1 MAAPIPI
8 ALVGCGDIFSHHASA
23 VLAHPE
29 LFSVA
34 CVCDPDAER
43 VAAASAQC
51 GGCPTFAT
59 LADALASDAV
69 SFDAVDLMIPHH
81 LHEEIAGQAFAAGK
95 HTLLEKPLST
105 SVASCRRILAA
116 AEASGVVFA
125 VAENA
130 QFIPDVVKAKELI
143 DAGAIGEVYFARAN
157 LWESTLDSEFAEV
170 LSTPITARPAD
181 APYQLIPPG
190 PFLVHTF

>member
-1 MAAPIPI
+1 
-8 ALVGCGDIFSHHASA
+8 
-23 VLAHPE
+23 
-29 LFSVA
+29 
-34 CVCDPDAER
+34 
-43 VAAASAQC
+43 
-51 GGCPTFAT
+51 
-59 LADALASDAV
+59 
-69 SFDAVDLMIPHH
+69 MIPHH
-81 LHEEIAGQAFAAGK
+81 LHEEIAGQAFSAGK

-170 LSTPITARPAD
+170 
-181 APYQLIPPG
+181 
-190 PFLVHTF
+190 

>member
-69 SFDAVDLMIPHH
+69 SFDALDPD
-81 LHEEIAGQAFAAGK
+81 A
-95 HTLLEKPLST
+95 P
-105 SVASCRRILAA
+105 LAA
-116 AEASGVVFA
+116 C
-125 VAENA
+125 VA
-130 QFIPDVVKAKELI
+130 D
-143 DAGAIGEVYFARAN
+143 GA
-157 LWESTLDSEFAEV
+157 V
-170 LSTPITARPAD
+170 LSARLA
-181 APYQLIPPG
+181 L
-190 PFLVHTF
+190 